1 MVKSTSVGR
10 QKSNCINSCQTEN
23 QQRDRYKK
31 TKKMLFL
38 QKKIFGTRY
47 RFVKPSAEDAQIK
60 KKLKNGK
67 LQLSPPSKAFVYLIE
82 NFMNNKL

>member
-1 MVKSTSVGR
+1 
-10 QKSNCINSCQTEN
+10 
-23 QQRDRYKK
+23 
-31 TKKMLFL
+31 MLFL

-60 KKLKNGK
+60 KLKNGK

-82 NFMNNKL
+82 NFYEQ

>member
-1 MVKSTSVGR
+1 VVKSTSVGR

-60 KKLKNGK
+60 KLKNGT
-67 LQLSPPSKAFVYLIE
+67 LQQRIFSLKSFCLF
-82 NFMNNKL
+82 N

>member
-1 MVKSTSVGR
+1 VVKSTSVGR

-60 KKLKNGK
+60 KTKEWKNTTFPSLKSFCLFN
-67 LQLSPPSKAFVYLIE
+67 
-82 NFMNNKL
+82 